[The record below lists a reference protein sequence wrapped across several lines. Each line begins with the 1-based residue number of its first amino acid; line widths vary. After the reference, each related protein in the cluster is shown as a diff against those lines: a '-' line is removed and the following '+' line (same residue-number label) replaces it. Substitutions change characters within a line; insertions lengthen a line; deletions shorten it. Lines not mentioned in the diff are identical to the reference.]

1 MCPFREGDYT
11 RPLTPD
17 MIAFNTAGSRLRIS
31 VEWVFGGIAN
41 YFKFIYS
48 KKNLKIGMTAV
59 GKQYIVCALMRNA
72 LTCLYGNPASKFS
85 NVDPPNLEAYF
96 A

>member
-1 MCPFREGDYT
+1 
-11 RPLTPD
+11 
-17 MIAFNTAGSRLRIS
+17 
-31 VEWVFGGIAN
+31 
-41 YFKFIYS
+41 
-48 KKNLKIGMTAV
+48 MTAV

-72 LTCLYGNPASKFS
+72 LTWLHGNPASKFS

>member
-1 MCPFREGDYT
+1 
-11 RPLTPD
+11 
-17 MIAFNTAGSRLRIS
+17 
-31 VEWVFGGIAN
+31 
-41 YFKFIYS
+41 
-48 KKNLKIGMTAV
+48 MTAV

-85 NVDPPNLEAYF
+85 NLDPPNLEAYF